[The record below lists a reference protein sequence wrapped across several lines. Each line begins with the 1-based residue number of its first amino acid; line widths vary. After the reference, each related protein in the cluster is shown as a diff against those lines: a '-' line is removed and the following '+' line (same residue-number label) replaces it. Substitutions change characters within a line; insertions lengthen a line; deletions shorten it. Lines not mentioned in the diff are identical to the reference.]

1 MKINASEI
9 RVGMLLEHKNDLW
22 QVLKT
27 QHVKPGKGGAFAQ
40 VEMKSVNKNTKLNER
55 FRSNETVEKA
65 SLEETNFNFLYE
77 DEKNYFFIDPK
88 SFEQIEIKK
97 EIVGEKG
104 KLLTENLIVTVSFYN
119 ELPISVELPNQVT
132 CKIETTDAALKGQT
146 VSSSYKP
153 ATLENGLNIQVP
165 PFIEAGDDIIVDTRN
180 LEYIKKFNIMKSIS
194 ANLNIMIKA
203 SEKAS
208 KILIRDFGEIENLQV
223 SKKGPRDFVTNSD
236 IKVEKIIFE
245 ELKKARPNY
254 SFISEE
260 KGLENNK
267 DESNTW
273 IIDPIDGTTNF
284 LHGIPHFAISIALKT
299 NNEIISGLIYD
310 PIKDEMFFAEKNNGA
325 FFNNHRIRVSKKN
338 SINDCLFATGGKINQ
353 DHDLPNRKSGCAA
366 LDMAYV
372 ASGRYDGYFQNDL
385 NLWDIAAGIILIKEA
400 GGIINNIDLNQTQ
413 NLKVIAS
420 STDISTKFNE
430 KLHNF

>member
-1 MKINASEI
+1 
-9 RVGMLLEHKNDLW
+9 
-22 QVLKT
+22 
-27 QHVKPGKGGAFAQ
+27 
-40 VEMKSVNKNTKLNER
+40 
-55 FRSNETVEKA
+55 
-65 SLEETNFNFLYE
+65 
-77 DEKNYFFIDPK
+77 
-88 SFEQIEIKK
+88 
-97 EIVGEKG
+97 
-104 KLLTENLIVTVSFYN
+104 
-119 ELPISVELPNQVT
+119 
-132 CKIETTDAALKGQT
+132 
-146 VSSSYKP
+146 
-153 ATLENGLNIQVP
+153 
-165 PFIEAGDDIIVDTRN
+165 
-180 LEYIKKFNIMKSIS
+180 MKSIS

-267 DESNTW
+267 DASNTW

-338 SINDCLFATGGKINQ
+338 NINDCLFATGGKINQ
-353 DHDLPNRKSGCAA
+353 DHDLPNRKTGCAA

-372 ASGRYDGYFQNDL
+372 ASGRYDGCFQNDL